1 MSRRESGPQRGS
13 GGAGGGGAVAP
24 AAAAAAANGGGGAN
38 GGGDVGN
45 ESQASSPS
53 EDCKFVNASHAEA
66 VLSGLNEL
74 RKSGHFC
81 DVTLCVDGQT
91 FPVHRSVLAS
101 FSAYFKAMFLSNLAE
116 SQQEHITLS
125 GVDANMVSLLIDYAY
140 TSSIMITESNVQS
153 LLSAA
158 NLLEVT
164 AVREACCRFL
174 ERHIDATNCVG
185 IHCFAEAHSCHE
197 LTKKAKAYTLRNFTR
212 VMGGEEW
219 LNLPMEKVVEII
231 SADELEV
238 EREEH
243 VFDATTAWL
252 HHSYPTRA
260 PVFHKVLECVRL
272 ALVSPYF
279 LVDVVEGETA
289 VRSSPECR
297 VIVEEARIY
306 HLLPDRR
313 HQLMS
318 PRTRHRRNANTT
330 TVIVAVGGEDNKL
343 VLRSVECYDPLA
355 HCWRSLSCLP
365 FAVSKHGLVVSG
377 ENILYLAGGE
387 FPDGTVTR
395 CLWRYEP
402 VLDEWHDL
410 APMSKPRSEL
420 GVAVLDG
427 YVYAVGGWDG
437 SHRLTA
443 VERYDPRTNSW
454 SEVASM
460 KLALTS
466 PAVAACQGK
475 LYVCGGAILEDG
487 DGIDLTQMYDPHT
500 DTWEQLPPMI
510 IPRSGS
516 AAAVLHGLIYIIG
529 GWHASTE
536 NTNKVERFD
545 PRTKSWQTVAGMF
558 ERRYRPGVAVV
569 DGRIYILGGED
580 GWEHFHDTIECYSPT
595 LDSWTIVGEML
606 TGRSWLSC
614 APLRIKKEI
623 LGDLAT
629 PMS

>member
-1 MSRRESGPQRGS
+1 MSRRDTGS
-13 GGAGGGGAVAP
+13 LRGGGG
-24 AAAAAAANGGGGAN
+24 GGGGD
-38 GGGDVGN
+38 GS
-45 ESQASSPS
+45 ESQVSSPS
-53 EDCKFVNASHAEA
+53 EDCKFVNSAHPEA
-66 VLSGLNEL
+66 VLLGLNEL
-74 RKSGHFC
+74 RKNGHFC
-81 DVTLCVDGQT
+81 DVTLCVDGMT

-101 FSAYFKAMFLSNLAE
+101 FSPYFRAMFLSNLAE

-125 GVDANMVSLLIDYAY
+125 GVDATMVSLLLDYAY
-140 TSSIMITESNVQS
+140 TSTIMITENNVQA
-153 LLSAA
+153 LLSAS
-158 NLLEVT
+158 NLLEVV

-185 IHCFAEAHSCHE
+185 IHCFAEAHACHD
-197 LTKKAKAYTLRNFTR
+197 LTKKAKAYTLRNFPR

-219 LNLPMEKVVEII
+219 LNLPIEKVVEII

-238 EREEH
+238 DREEH
-243 VFDATTAWL
+243 VFDAATAWL
-252 HHSYPTRA
+252 HHAYSSRA
-260 PVFHKVLECVRL
+260 PMFYKALECIRL

-279 LVDVVEGETA
+279 LVDVVEGEMA

-297 VIVEEARIY
+297 LIVEEARLY

-313 HQLMS
+313 HQLTS
-318 PRTRHRRNANTT
+318 PRTRHRRNTNTT

-343 VLRSVECYDPLA
+343 VLRSVECFDPLA

-377 ENILYLAGGE
+377 ENVLYLAGGE

-395 CLWRYEP
+395 CLWRYDP

-420 GVAVLDG
+420 GSATLDG

-437 SHRLTA
+437 SNRLTD
-443 VERYDPRTNSW
+443 VERYDPRINAW
-454 SEVASM
+454 SPVASM

-466 PAVAACQGK
+466 PAIAACQGK

-487 DGIDLTQMYDPHT
+487 DGIDLVQMYDPHT
-500 DTWEQLPPMI
+500 DSWEQLPPMI

-516 AAAVLHGLIYIIG
+516 ASAVLHGLIYIIG

-545 PRTKSWQTVAGMF
+545 PRNKTWETVASMC

-569 DGRIYILGGED
+569 DGKIYILGGED
-580 GWEHFHDTIECYSPT
+580 GWEHFHDTIECYNPT
-595 LDSWTIVGEML
+595 PDTWTHVGEML

-629 PMS
+629 PLS